1 MRFIDLAFA
10 EMPENYNE
18 RAARAFDDGPDKIN
32 DHSVVWRDCKDNLKS
47 VSNGKCFYCEVREP
61 RSDGAVDHYRPK
73 SIYSW
78 AAFRFSNFRFSCT
91 FCNSLRKDKKTG
103 ETGGK
108 GDSFPL
114 CTGCHRATC
123 EAEESNEL
131 PALLDPCKAGDPL
144 AIEFTTDGRVIPK
157 YSDEN
162 DVRKMRGEISIK
174 AYHLNHSALIE
185 ERRQH
190 SILLKEKI
198 IAACHAERQ
207 CAAGDLASKASFDD
221 AVAYLHRAI
230 QPKAQFSAY
239 AKRVLQRHKENPL
252 IDAILASS

>member
-1 MRFIDLAFA
+1 MRFVDLAFA
-10 EMPENYNE
+10 EKPDGYNE
-18 RAARAFDDGPDKIN
+18 LAAIAFGDGPEKIN
-32 DHSVVWRDCKDNLKS
+32 EHASLWRDCKDSLKNA
-47 VSNGKCFYCEVREP
+47 SNGKCFYCEVREI

-78 AAFRFSNFRFSCT
+78 AAFRFSNFRFACT

-108 GDSFPL
+108 GNAFPL
-114 CTGCHRATC
+114 CEGCRRATC
-123 EAEESNEL
+123 EAEEKDEF

-144 AIEFTTDGRVIPK
+144 TIDFTTDGRAIPK
-157 YSDEN
+157 YSDDN

-174 AYHLNHSALIE
+174 AYHLNHTALIE

-207 CAAGDLASKASFDD
+207 YATGDLASKSNFDE
-221 AVAYLHRAI
+221 AIAYLHRAI
-230 QPKAQFSAY
+230 QPQAQFSAY
-239 AKRVLQRHKENPL
+239 AKRVLQCHKENPL
-252 IDAILASS
+252 IDAILASA